1 MNELKLATLVHD
13 VANALS
19 PIDPAGVSWVLV
31 GDEAFR
37 GFGVDMRSSA
47 GEVVNFQQAKEQGRV
62 YIEGM
67 DPVSCKGTDTSI
79 KVTAARGAVAIA
91 REIER
96 RLLEHLRTVLADRRA
111 AEATERA
118 LFEARTAAVRSVA
131 ELFGPSDV
139 PEQYDPAHRAPYTVE
154 AWLALRGRHE
164 RQMGRYVH
172 TDMESAHVS
181 AVNDGSLMTLE
192 IRDIPAA
199 VALRMMRV
207 LADYEAMPP
216 EPEPGKSDR
225 LSRDGGTAEPS
236 PFSAAF
242 EKLYD
247 AYLYGGHSQ
256 RMSWEDFL
264 ALHLV

>member
-1 MNELKLATLVHD
+1 MDEMKLAVLVHG
-13 VANALS
+13 VANALTA
-19 PIDPAGVSWVLV
+19 IDDGVSWVLV
-31 GDEAFR
+31 GDEASR

-47 GEVVNFQQAKEQGRV
+47 GEIVNFQQAREAGRV

-67 DPVSCKGTDTSI
+67 DPVSHKSTGCS
-79 KVTAARGAVAIA
+79 VTVAASRGAVVIA

-96 RLLEHLRTVLADRRA
+96 RLLDKLRAEMASRRESESA
-111 AEATERA
+111 ERA

-154 AWLALRGRHE
+154 AWLTLRGRHE

-172 TDMESAHVS
+172 TDMEAAHVS
-181 AVNDGSLMTLE
+181 AVNDGSLMSLE
-192 IRDIPAA
+192 IRDIPAP

-207 LADYEAMPP
+207 LADYEAMLP

-256 RMSWEDFL
+256 RLSWEDFL
-264 ALHLV
+264 ALHVV